1 MIVLDTHV
9 LIWLRVQDAQF
20 GRQARAITDQAW
32 RSGEAAVS
40 AISFWELAMQEAKSR
55 VELPV
60 ASGTFRE
67 RLLNSGLNEISVDGA
82 IGVRAGLLPDLHGD
96 PADRIIVATA
106 MDGHQLVTADRR
118 ILEWDG
124 PLDRIDARQ

>member
-1 MIVLDTHV
+1 
-9 LIWLRVQDAQF
+9 
-20 GRQARAITDQAW
+20 
-32 RSGEAAVS
+32 
-40 AISFWELAMQEAKSR
+40 MQEAKSR

-67 RLLNSGLNEISVDGA
+67 RLLNGGLNEIAVDGA

-118 ILEWDG
+118 LLNWDG
-124 PLDRIDARQ
+124 PIDRVDARR

>member
-1 MIVLDTHV
+1 
-9 LIWLRVQDAQF
+9 
-20 GRQARAITDQAW
+20 
-32 RSGEAAVS
+32 
-40 AISFWELAMQEAKSR
+40 MQEAKSR

-60 ASGTFRE
+60 ASSTFRE
-67 RLLNSGLNEISVDGA
+67 RLLNSGLNEIAVDGA

-124 PLDRIDARQ
+124 PLDRFDARQ